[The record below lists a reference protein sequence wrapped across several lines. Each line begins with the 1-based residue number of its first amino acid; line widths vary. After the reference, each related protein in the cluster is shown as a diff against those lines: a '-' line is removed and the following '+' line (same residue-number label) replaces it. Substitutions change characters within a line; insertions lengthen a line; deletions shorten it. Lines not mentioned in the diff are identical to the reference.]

1 MEFTILDI
9 YIIIFFFPI
18 WVYVKEKPSW
28 NEILFTYVEDF
39 YKNFVFRCIDSASL
53 SVG

>member
-9 YIIIFFFPI
+9 YINMFFPI
-18 WVYVKEKPSW
+18 KVSVKEKPSW
-28 NEILFTYVEDF
+28 SEMLFTYIEDF
-39 YKNFVFRCIDSASL
+39 YRNFVFRCIDSASL